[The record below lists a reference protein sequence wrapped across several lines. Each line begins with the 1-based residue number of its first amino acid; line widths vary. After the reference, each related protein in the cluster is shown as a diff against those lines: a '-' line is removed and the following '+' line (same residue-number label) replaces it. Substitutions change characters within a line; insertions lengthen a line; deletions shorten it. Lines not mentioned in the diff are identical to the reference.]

1 MDELYFSE
9 NLYIFKNNILNE
21 AIKTE
26 SEQSLSDKVG
36 KFGEYISVENNAKN
50 FLKMLVGVELNNVKY
65 TSFKNAWKKT
75 QNIPDLVSYNFS
87 AFSFTRYTTELLNF
101 VNEVTSANIQ
111 NPIITQIND
120 LIPQVTSE
128 IIKYININFSGLK
141 LKQDISIYTIF
152 SNKNYEKLDNVINA
166 LFEIPNNG
174 ASEKEKNKDD
184 AANAIFNLY
193 TQHSKLEKF
202 NKLLDL
208 LYCKNK

>member
-9 NLYIFKNNILNE
+9 NLYIFKNDILNE

-26 SEQSLSDKVG
+26 SSQSLSDKVG
-36 KFGEYISVENNAKN
+36 RFGEYISVENNAKK
-50 FLKMLVGVELNNVKY
+50 FIKMLVGVELKNATY

-75 QNIPDLVSYNFS
+75 QNIPDLVTYNFT
-87 AFSFTRYTTELLNF
+87 AFGFTKHTTELLKF
-101 VNEVTSANIQ
+101 VNEVNSANIQ

-128 IIKYININFSGLK
+128 IIKYININFSDLK
-141 LKQDISIYTIF
+141 LKQDISVYTIF
-152 SNKNYEKLDNVINA
+152 SNKNYEKLDNVIDA

-174 ASEKEKNKDD
+174 AGEKAKNKNA

-193 TQHSKLEKF
+193 TQYSKLEKF
-202 NKLLDL
+202 NKLLGL